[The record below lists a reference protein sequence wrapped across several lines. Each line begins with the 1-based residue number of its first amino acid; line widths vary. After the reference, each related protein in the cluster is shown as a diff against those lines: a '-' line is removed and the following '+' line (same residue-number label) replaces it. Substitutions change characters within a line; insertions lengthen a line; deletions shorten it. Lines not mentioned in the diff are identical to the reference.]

1 MKSLRYFCLACLLTS
16 TLSSSTFAQ
25 EFETKFNVPYA
36 ETDNPRQTLNLYL
49 PTAKSDKPRP
59 VIVFIHGGGWQN
71 GDKAGGRRWLSTYVR
86 SGHYAGVSVG
96 YRLTDEAHWPSQIHD
111 CKAAIRWIRAHATE
125 YNLDPEHI
133 GIMGTSAGGLLVAML
148 GTSGDIKDL
157 EGDLGKHDDQS
168 SHVTCV
174 VDFFGP
180 TEMLTMGK
188 SPGLDHN
195 APNSPEAKLLG
206 GPVQET
212 KEVAR
217 SASPI
222 THVTKDDA
230 PFLIIHGTKDPLVP
244 FEQSTKFQ
252 KELQEAGVS
261 ATLITIKD
269 GGHGGFRNRKLDEVI
284 QTFFNLHLRGVDD
297 EIQDET
303 LTNEPRPQR

>member
-1 MKSLRYFCLACLLTS
+1 MTSLRSLFLPLLLTV
-16 TLSSSTFAQ
+16 TLSSFASAQ
-25 EFETKFNVPYA
+25 KFDTKFDVPYA

-49 PTAKSDKPRP
+49 PTIKSEQPRP

-71 GDKAGGRRWLSTYVR
+71 GDKAGGRRWLTPYLR

-96 YRLTDEAHWPSQIHD
+96 YRLTDEANWPSQIHD
-111 CKAAIRWIRAHATE
+111 CKAAIRWIRAHARE
-125 YNLDPEHI
+125 YNLDPDKI
-133 GIMGTSAGGLLVAML
+133 GIMGTSAGGHLVAML
-148 GTSGDIKDL
+148 GTSGDVKEL
-157 EGDLGKHDDQS
+157 EGDLGKHDAQDS
-168 SHVTCV
+168 RVTCV

-195 APNSPEAKLLG
+195 APGSPEAKLLG

-222 THVTKDDA
+222 THVSKDDP
-230 PFLIIHGTKDPLVP
+230 PFLIVHGTDDSLVP
-244 FEQSTKFQ
+244 FEQSSKFQ
-252 KELQEAGVS
+252 KTLKAAGVL

-269 GGHGGFRNRKLDEVI
+269 GKHGGFRNRKLDELM
-284 QTFFNLHLRGVDD
+284 QTFFNIHLRGLDD

-303 LTNEPRPQR
+303 LTNEPRR